1 MENFFTIRQAAQ
13 RAGMTEETLRHYDRI
28 GLVKP
33 ARRDDWTRYRYYSQQ
48 DIVRLNTIA
57 ALRCMDLSLKEIGQV
72 LDYDDLGQI
81 TAFLKDAERVADE
94 KIANLRQAKEKI
106 RAARRD
112 YEQKQKAGA
121 PAQEPFIRELPG
133 RMILLSPELETPALD
148 NLWNY
153 LHPFYQQLPPERR
166 AAYAFEDLAGVY
178 TCQGRS
184 RMFAV
189 CTRYPDTVGLTALPG
204 GRYLCADCAQDQLES
219 RRQALTQAVR
229 GRTGRA
235 PAFSIALVV
244 VSGILQWHY
253 QLQVPLMQAGDGQA

>member
-1 MENFFTIRQAAQ
+1 MEDLFTIHEAAKK
-13 RAGMTEETLRHYDRI
+13 AGMTEETLRHYDRI

-81 TAFLKDAERVADE
+81 TAFLKEAERMADE
-94 KIANLRQAKEKI
+94 KIANLRRAKEKI
-106 RAARRD
+106 KAARRA
-112 YEQKQKAGA
+112 YEQKQSAGEA
-121 PAQEPFIRELPG
+121 VQEPFIRELPG

-153 LHPFYQQLPPERR
+153 LHHFYQQLAPERR
-166 AAYAFEDLAGVY
+166 AAYDFEDLAGVY
-178 TCQGRS
+178 TCEGRS

-189 CTRYPDTVGLTALPG
+189 CTRYPDAAGLTVLPG
-204 GRYLCADCAQDQLES
+204 GPYLCANCAQEQLES
-219 RRQALTQAVR
+219 VRQQLVQESKR
-229 GRTGRA
+229 RTGSA